1 MVRRTYPNLQA
12 RRQRDGTQRTVRRE
26 RDIVRLGH
34 GGYPSHFGDAA
45 AVRDVRLDD
54 VDAVVFEEAFE
65 VPAAVEALAE
75 GYGAGGQAV
84 ELFDAFRVLA

>member
-1 MVRRTYPNLQA
+1 M
-12 RRQRDGTQRTVRRE
+12 
-26 RDIVRLGH
+26 
-34 GGYPSHFGDAA
+34 
-45 AVRDVRLDD
+45 RDVRLDD